1 MSAAAPAGSRSA
13 EVTRDAA
20 PLLSVKNLKTWFP
33 VTGGVLRKTTG
44 YVKAVN
50 DVSLEVHAGEVVSV
64 VGESGCGKS
73 TLGYSI
79 LGLAQPTGGELEL
92 AGKRIDIRRPSAW
105 DPFRKDFQI
114 IFQDPYTSLNP
125 RHTLFE
131 ILAEPMRVHA
141 IAPERQLR
149 DRVAALLSK
158 VGLSPDYM
166 HRFPHA
172 FSGGQRQRIGIARAL
187 SLDPKLIICDEVV
200 AALDV
205 SVQAQIINLL
215 MDLKRELG
223 LSLLFI
229 SHDLSLV
236 KAISDR
242 VLVMYLGKIAEEASA
257 AELFSAPRHPYTA
270 ALLESIPTLDR
281 GRRPKLLGGEIPS
294 PVNLPAGCP
303 FAGRCPKVQER
314 CRRETPALLPA
325 GAAGQAGPAAAMGES
340 RAACFYPN
348 SAPATGLRA

>member
-1 MSAAAPAGSRSA
+1 MSVPSPAGLGNA
-13 EVTRDAA
+13 AVTDSGT
-20 PLLSVKNLKTWFP
+20 PLLAVRNLKTWFP
-33 VTGGVLRKTTG
+33 VAGGVLKKTVG

-50 DVSLEVHAGEVVSV
+50 DVSLSMHAGEVLAV

-79 LGLAQPTGGELEL
+79 LGLVAPTGGELEL
-92 AGKRIDIRRPSAW
+92 NGKRIDIRRPAAW
-105 DPFRKDFQI
+105 NPFRKDFQI

-141 IAPERQLR
+141 IAPERELR

-158 VGLSPDYM
+158 VGLAPDYM

-187 SLDPKLIICDEVV
+187 ALNPKLIVCDEVV

-215 MDLKRELG
+215 MDLKSELG

-242 VLVMYLGKIAEEASA
+242 VLVMYLGKIAEA
-257 AELFSAPRHPYTA
+257 AATADLFAAPRHPYTA

-294 PVNLPAGCP
+294 PVNLPPGCP
-303 FAGRCPKVQER
+303 FAGRCPKVQDR
-314 CRRETPALLPA
+314 CRRETPALFEA
-325 GAAGQAGPAAAMGES
+325 GAS

-348 SAPATGLRA
+348 GLPEVGAGDAPAN

>member
-1 MSAAAPAGSRSA
+1 MTVPASAGAGNTA
-13 EVTRDAA
+13 VTQSSA
-20 PLLSVKNLKTWFP
+20 PLLAVRNLKTWFP
-33 VTGGVLRKTTG
+33 VTGGVLKKTVG

-50 DVSLEVHAGEVVSV
+50 DVSFSMHAGEVLAV

-73 TLGYSI
+73 TLGYSV
-79 LGLAQPTGGELEL
+79 LGLVAPTGGELEL
-92 AGKRIDIRRPSAW
+92 NGKSIDIRRPSAW
-105 DPFRKDFQI
+105 NPFRKDFQI

-141 IAPERQLR
+141 IAPERELR
-149 DRVAALLSK
+149 DRVAALLAK
-158 VGLSPDYM
+158 VGLAPDYM

-187 SLDPKLIICDEVV
+187 ALNPKLIVCDEVV

-215 MDLKRELG
+215 MDLKSELG

-236 KAISDR
+236 KAISDK
-242 VLVMYLGKIAEEASA
+242 VLVMYLGKIAEEAA
-257 AELFSAPRHPYTA
+257 ASELFKAPRHPYTA

-281 GRRPKLLGGEIPS
+281 SRRPKLLGGEIPS
-294 PVNLPAGCP
+294 PVNLPPGCS
-303 FAGRCPKVQER
+303 FAGRCPKVHER
-314 CRRETPALLPA
+314 CRRETPPLYPA
-325 GAAGQAGPAAAMGES
+325 GAS

-348 SAPATGLRA
+348 GLPEADA

>member
-1 MSAAAPAGSRSA
+1 MTTVQAASRAAAAPSRQG
-13 EVTRDAA
+13 A
-20 PLLSVKNLKTWFP
+20 PLLEVQGLKTWFP
-33 VTGGVLRKTTG
+33 VVGGVLRKTTG

-50 DVSLEVHAGEVVSV
+50 DVTFSMHAGEVLSV

-79 LGLAQPTGGELEL
+79 LGLTPPTEGRLTL
-92 AGKRIDIRRPSAW
+92 AGKPIDIGKPSSW
-105 DPFRKDFQI
+105 NGFRKDFQI

-125 RHTLFE
+125 RHTVFE
-131 ILAEPMRVHA
+131 MLAEP
-141 IAPERQLR
+141 LR
-149 DRVAALLSK
+149 AHGICASRDIPDKVAELLKK

-172 FSGGQRQRIGIARAL
+172 FSGGQRQRIGIARAIGL
-187 SLDPKLIICDEVV
+187 NPKLIVCDEVV

-205 SVQAQIINLL
+205 SVQAQIIRLL
-215 MDLKRELG
+215 MDLKSELG

-242 VLVMYLGKIAEEASA
+242 VLVMYLGKIVEAA
-257 AELFSAPRHPYTA
+257 AAPDLFAHPRHPYTA

-281 GRRPKLLGGEIPS
+281 ARRPKLLGGEIPS
-294 PVNLPAGCP
+294 PVNLPAGCA
-303 FAGRCPKVQER
+303 FASRCPRAQDR
-314 CRRETPALLPA
+314 CRKETPALFRA
-325 GAAGQAGPAAAMGES
+325 DASE
-340 RAACFYPN
+340 AACFYPI
-348 SAPATGLRA
+348 GLPPVP